1 MEQHWGDRGQAGRE
15 AGESRR
21 SPARR
26 VFWALLAAIVAG
38 FLVFSGIYSRTKS
51 EAALHRETL
60 TLAVPSVSILHP
72 QRAEPRQEI
81 VLPAN
86 IQPYSD
92 APIYARTN
100 GYLKKWYVDIG
111 ARVKAGD
118 LLAEIDTPE
127 VDQQLRQARAD
138 LATAQANF
146 RLAQITAK
154 RYQGL
159 MSSDAVSKQDVDNA
173 VGTLQSTSAQV
184 ASAGENVKRLE
195 DLQSFEKIYAPFDG
209 VITARNIDVG
219 DLIDS
224 GSSGGPQKELF
235 HIAAIRELRVY
246 VNVPQIDSP
255 SAKPGMTAY
264 LTLPQFAGQ
273 RFPGRLVRTSNA
285 IDPASRT
292 LLVEVDVDNA
302 SGALLPGAYAE
313 VHLAV
318 PAQATTVMLPVNAL
332 IFREQGM
339 EVATVNDGKHVVMTP
354 IVLGRD
360 FGTQVEVISGL
371 SPADAVVVNPPDSL
385 VAGEE
390 VRVVN
395 PAGGG
400 AQP

>member
-1 MEQHWGDRGQAGRE
+1 MEARHQS
-15 AGESRR
+15 GESGRSGPRR
-21 SPARR
+21 LL
-26 VFWALLAAIVAG
+26 WALAAAIAAG
-38 FLVFSGIYSRTKS
+38 ALVFSGIHSRSKS
-51 EAALHRETL
+51 EAALDEETL

-72 QRAEPRQEI
+72 RRSEPKQEI

-111 ARVKAGD
+111 GRVKKGQ

-127 VDQQLRQARAD
+127 VNQQLEQARAE
-138 LATAQANF
+138 LATAEANE

-154 RYQGL
+154 RYQDL

-173 VGTLQSTSAQV
+173 AGNLQSTRAQAQSAL
-184 ASAGENVKRLE
+184 ENVKRLE
-195 DLQSFEKIYAPFDG
+195 YLQAFEKIYAPFDG
-209 VITARNIDVG
+209 VITARNVDVG
-219 DLIDS
+219 NLIDS
-224 GSSGGPQKELF
+224 GGGGPQKEMF

-264 LTLPQFAGQ
+264 LTLPQF
-273 RFPGRLVRTSNA
+273 PGRRFAGKLVRTANA

-292 LLVEVDVDNA
+292 LLVEVDVANE
-302 SGALLPGAYAE
+302 SGTLLPGGYAE
-313 VHLAV
+313 VHLAL
-318 PAQATTVMLPVNAL
+318 PTLAATVILPVNTL
-332 IFREQGM
+332 IFREGGM
-339 EVATVNDGKHVVMTP
+339 EVATVNDGKHVRMTP

-360 FGTQVEVISGL
+360 FGTEVEVVSGVGEN
-371 SPADAVVVNPPDSL
+371 DAVIVSPPDSL

-390 VRVVN
+390 VRIVS

-400 AQP
+400 ARP